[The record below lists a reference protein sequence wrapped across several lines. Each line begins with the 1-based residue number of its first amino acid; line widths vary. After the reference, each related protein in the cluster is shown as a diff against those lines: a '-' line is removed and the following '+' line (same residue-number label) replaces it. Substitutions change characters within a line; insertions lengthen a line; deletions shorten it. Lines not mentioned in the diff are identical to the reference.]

1 MIEIQQLIVRA
12 KVNGDEFED
21 RNIVETVKD
30 IVGEYILANPLV
42 KEVEKKEIIEE
53 CTRVVLEEIEF
64 KSRI

>member
-30 IVGEYILANPLV
+30 IVGEYIMANPLV

>member
-12 KVNGDEFED
+12 QINGDEFEEQ
-21 RNIVETVKD
+21 NIVEIVKD
-30 IVGEYILANPLV
+30 IVAQYIIANRVV

-53 CTRVVLEEIEF
+53 CTRLIFEEIEF

>member
-12 KVNGDEFED
+12 KVNGDEFDD

-30 IVGEYILANPLV
+30 IIGEYIMANRLV

-53 CTRVVLEEIEF
+53 CTRVVLKEIEF

>member
-30 IVGEYILANPLV
+30 IVGEYIMANPLV
-42 KEVEKKEIIEE
+42 NEVEKKEIIEE